1 MIFHRELEQALNFC
15 THCGHHMRLG
25 AQRRLEILFDG
36 GEFERLPLP
45 RVKADPLRFRDRKRY
60 TDRLKESRAA
70 TGNEDALIVASGTM
84 GGRPT
89 VIAAFDFR
97 FMGG

>member
-1 MIFHRELEQALNFC
+1 MIFHRELEQALNVC

-45 RVKADPLRFRDRKRY
+45 RVKADPLSFRDRKRS
-60 TDRLKESRAA
+60 TERLKESSAA
-70 TGNEDALIVASGTM
+70 TGHEDAMTVASGTM
-84 GGRPT
+84 RGRPPVT
-89 VIAAFDFR
+89 AAFHLHLLA
-97 FMGG
+97 G